1 MALNFEKQLKSV
13 KKEIET
19 LGKKLIKLTDSIQKD
34 KKAAKKT
41 PARKTSVKKKTTSK
55 KKVAVKKTIA
65 KKTTKK
71 AVKTITASETVY
83 KAIPGGKKGVDVAT
97 LIKKTGFNRRK
108 IYDNVKVLK
117 KQGKVKSV
125 GTGVYGK
132 V

>member
-1 MALNFEKQLKSV
+1 M

-19 LGKKLIKLTDSIQKD
+19 LGKKLIKLTDSIQKG

-41 PARKTSVKKKTTSK
+41 PARKTSVKKKTTLK

-65 KKTTKK
+65 KKTAKK
-71 AVKTITASETVY
+71 AVKTATASETVY
-83 KAIPGGKKGVDVAT
+83 KAIPRSKKGVDVAT
-97 LIKKTGFNRRK
+97 LIKKTGFDRRK

-132 V
+132 A

>member
-1 MALNFEKQLKSV
+1 MAV
-13 KKEIET
+13 KKEVEALT
-19 LGKKLIKLTDSIQKD
+19 KKLSQITDAILQE
-34 KKAAKKT
+34 KKPAKKKTATKKTAAKKKAT
-41 PARKTSVKKKTTSK
+41 PK
-55 KKVAVKKTIA
+55 KKVAVKKPST

-71 AVKTITASETVY
+71 AVKTATASETVY
-83 KAIPGGKKGVDVAT
+83 KAIPGSKKGIDVAT

-132 V
+132 A